1 MIEVIGMNQ
10 GTSIFLVFCAFLF
23 GIALGGFIA
32 SFLQDRKADNQTA
45 ESPPDDL
52 LRVRKDADSGALQ
65 VFVVNR
71 GFHTPA
77 EMTPDQ
83 RALTGYIVNDL
94 QAWLSPQAAAGKSM
108 STAIPEAITP
118 AALVVAAGSLAPSSP
133 GTPSVP
139 MSGVSVENQTPD
151 EPKKRKRGGIM
162 GMVTNA
168 LKAEVST
175 AKLPPKSIAVQV
187 NEILQ
192 AKLKGSPLE
201 ERGICLMELPG
212 QDMVVMIGLD
222 KYDSVNA
229 VPDDEIRAVIQLA
242 VNDWLKKSA

>member
-1 MIEVIGMNQ
+1 MNQ
-10 GTSIFLVFCAFLF
+10 ATSIFLVFCAFLF

-32 SFLQDRKADNQTA
+32 SFMQDRKADKQTA
-45 ESPPDDL
+45 ESQPDDL

-71 GFHTPA
+71 GFHSPA
-77 EMTPDQ
+77 EMTSDQ

-94 QAWLSPQAAAGKSM
+94 QVWLSPQAAAGISK
-108 STAIPEAITP
+108 STAIPEAIPP
-118 AALVVAAGSLAPSSP
+118 AALVVAAESLASSLP
-133 GTPSVP
+133 GTPS
-139 MSGVSVENQTPD
+139 SGVSVENQTPG

-175 AKLPPKSIAVQV
+175 ARLPPKSIAVQV